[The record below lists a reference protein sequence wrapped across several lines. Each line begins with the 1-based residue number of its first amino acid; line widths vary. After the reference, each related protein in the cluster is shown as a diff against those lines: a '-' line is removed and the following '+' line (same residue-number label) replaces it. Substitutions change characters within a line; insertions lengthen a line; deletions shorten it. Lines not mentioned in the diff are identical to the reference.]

1 MNTDYDASIDA
12 FRVIAA
18 LGITAASYGLPM
30 QNLVLTG
37 PESLRTREARD
48 MAIYL
53 ALTTLDLPQARVAHL
68 FNVSKRRVQIAMKH
82 IGQPKF
88 NPEAHRLG
96 NVLQWVVNMAEFTF
110 SPIGQGQNAYQLK
123 EGDTST
129 FAAMKTY
136 AIPVSQ

>member
-1 MNTDYDASIDA
+1 MHQHSNYDPFA
-12 FRVIAA
+12 VVAA

-37 PESLRTREARD
+37 PEGLRTREARD

-53 ALTTLDLPQARVAHL
+53 ACTTLGLPEASVAHP
-68 FNVSKRRVQIAMKH
+68 FNVGVRRVQSAMKR
-82 IGQPKF
+82 ISQPKF

-123 EGDTST
+123 EGDVST

-136 AIPVSQ
+136 ALPVSQ